1 MALAD
6 HSPDN
11 ARTFEDIGALDQ
23 RVEALKQEVNL
34 LKEDGRSWVKKW
46 GAYLGILASIVA
58 VPRAAVEAWN
68 SIYQHPKF
76 TVNQP
81 VPLTIFY
88 DGPSRAVTFSF
99 PLYTSNYGTRAGDIK
114 QATAHLHL
122 SSTEATPQDFYTT
135 EADFQFADENNH
147 AVPFPFQVPISTS
160 RSLTSS
166 VGFRVGVLTAGSHR
180 LEVTLKGGPNDPLPT
195 MPLKFC
201 FELTKDLVNELSQ
214 EPRRWL
220 STDCD

>member
-1 MALAD
+1 MTLID
-6 HSPDN
+6 HSPDD
-11 ARTFEDIGALDQ
+11 ARAFKDIGALEQ
-23 RVEALKQEVNL
+23 RVEALKQEVSL
-34 LKEDGRSWVKKW
+34 LKEDGKSWVKKW

-88 DGPSRAVTFSF
+88 DAPKRVVTFSF
-99 PLYTSNYGTRAGDIK
+99 PLYTSNYGTRAGDIRR
-114 QATAHLHL
+114 ATAHL
-122 SSTEATPQDFYTT
+122 SSKVATPQDLYTN
-135 EADFQFADENNH
+135 ESDFQFADDNNH
-147 AVPFPFQVPISTS
+147 PVPFPFQVPISTS
-160 RSLTSS
+160 KSLISS
-166 VGFRVGVLTAGSHR
+166 VEFRGRVLTTGAHR
-180 LEVTLKGGPNDPLPT
+180 LEVTLKGGPSDPLPT
-195 MPLKFC
+195 MPMRFC
-201 FELTKDLVNELSQ
+201 FELTKDLIDELSQ